1 MADLKNMTV
10 VTSGKLRQPAYEM
23 LDAQTNLLAWKE
35 GGRTPADIFDGWLA
49 QADALYSIGNIKID
63 AALLDK
69 APGLKVI
76 AQASVGYDNIDIAEC
91 HARGIRVGNT
101 PGVLSAA
108 VADLAY
114 GLLIDSAR
122 KIARGW
128 QHVESGKWGE
138 RKGLGFGVD
147 LAGKTLGIVGMGD
160 IGSRVVKRALASDMK
175 VIYHNRRRRSDDEAL
190 GAAYVSF
197 DELLQTADF
206 IIVTVPLTKET
217 EGMFGKKQFDAMKD
231 GVRFINVA
239 RGRIVDTDALYDAL
253 AAKKVAYAA
262 LDVTDPEPLPGTHKL
277 LTLDNITVTP
287 HIASSTVETRDAM
300 ARLAAENIVAGL
312 KGEPM
317 PAEVKA

>member
-1 MADLKNMTV
+1 MAELKNMTV
-10 VTSGKLRQPAYEM
+10 VTSGKLRKTAYDL
-23 LDAQTNLLAWKE
+23 LDANTNLLAWKE

-49 QADALYSIGNIKID
+49 QADALYSIGKIKING
-63 AALLDK
+63 AVLDK
-69 APGLKVI
+69 AQNLKVI
-76 AQASVGYDNIDIAEC
+76 AQASVGYDNIDVAEC
-91 HARGIRVGNT
+91 NARGIRVGNT
-101 PGVLSAA
+101 PRVLSPA

-114 GLLIDSAR
+114 GLIIDSAR

-128 QHVESGKWGE
+128 QHVSSGKWGE

-160 IGSRVVKRALASDMK
+160 IGSRVVKRALASDMR
-175 VIYHNRRRRSDDEAL
+175 VIYHNRRRRSDDAAL

-197 DELLQTADF
+197 EELLQTSDF
-206 IIVTVPLTKET
+206 VLVTVPLTRET
-217 EGMFGKKQFDAMKD
+217 EGMFAKKQFEAMKQ
-231 GVRFINVA
+231 GARFINIA
-239 RGRIVDTDALYDAL
+239 RGKIVDTEALYDAL
-253 AAKKVAYAA
+253 SSGHIAYAA

-300 ARLAAENIVAGL
+300 AKLAAENILAGL
-312 KGEPM
+312 NGEPM